1 VSDSLTDPLEMENQ
15 SATAVGAGTI
25 ETPISSAEK
34 AVGGGFLKKIN
45 TLFAHVPGLGW
56 TIIIAGIAYGVLG
69 VLLVTLGNPLNTGL
83 CISCFLEGTV
93 GSLGMHTN
101 IRMMYIRPEIIGII
115 LGAFGMAVSSRGFIV
130 TGGSSPVVRFVL
142 GALMMV
148 GSAMFM
154 GCPIKLM
161 YRFSAGDLTAVAGVV
176 GLIAGVWVGVSFM
189 REGFFLGDE
198 SDVNTFNGLIVPF
211 FGILLLVFYFLPPSF
226 INVSGKGPG
235 SAHAPWI
242 YSLSFGLLF
251 GALSQRSR
259 FCIVGGLRNYLLARD
274 KSLLIGVLILIGSAF
289 LASLATGQFHLGLYD
304 QGGTNLAH
312 EWNFLG
318 MFLTGFASV
327 LLGGCPLRQL
337 ILASEGNADSGIS
350 VMGMLVGAAM
360 VQNWGLASSTSGP
373 TFYGKI
379 WVLAGLIFC
388 FLLALYERD

>member
-1 VSDSLTDPLEMENQ
+1 MENKSV
-15 SATAVGAGTI
+15 SAMGTEAV
-25 ETPISSAEK
+25 SASVLTSDK
-34 AVGGGFLKKIN
+34 AIKGGLLDKIN
-45 TLFAHVPGLGW
+45 ALFARVPGLGW

-83 CISCFLEGTV
+83 CVSCFLEGTV
-93 GSLGMHTN
+93 GSLGMHGN

-115 LGAFGMAVSSRGFIV
+115 LGAFVMAVSTRGFIV

-154 GCPIKLM
+154 GCPIKLV

-176 GLIAGVWVGVSFM
+176 GLIAGVWVGISFM

-198 SDVNTFNGLIVPF
+198 SDVNTFNGFIVPF
-211 FGILLLVFYFLPPSF
+211 IGILLLVFYFLPPPF

-235 SAHAPWI
+235 SAAAPWI
-242 YSLSFGLLF
+242 YSLGFGLLF

-289 LASLATGQFHLGLYD
+289 LASLATGQFHFGLYD
-304 QGGTNLAH
+304 QGGTHLAH